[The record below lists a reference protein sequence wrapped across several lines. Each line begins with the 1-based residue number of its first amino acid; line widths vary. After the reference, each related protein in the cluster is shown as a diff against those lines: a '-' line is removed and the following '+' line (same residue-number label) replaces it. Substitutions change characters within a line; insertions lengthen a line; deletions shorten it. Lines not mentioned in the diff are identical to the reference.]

1 VIVAALTLCGAALR
15 SGVERSGGPP
25 GGHHLGPPGRAA
37 RGGARRP
44 RPRLGQ
50 ISGERPARRRAGLLP
65 ARGLDDP
72 DRRWPSD
79 AARWSC
85 PSPTGRRWRRVH
97 SGRWSGSP
105 APATCAQAARL
116 G

>member
-15 SGVERSGGPP
+15 SEVERSGGPP

-44 RPRLGQ
+44 QPRLGQ
-50 ISGERPARRRAGLLP
+50 IAGERPARRRAGLPPARVRPGRSWPRVASRCSRVVLP
-65 ARGLDDP
+65 AP
-72 DRRWPSD
+72 D
-79 AARWSC
+79 
-85 PSPTGRRWRRVH
+85 G
-97 SGRWSGSP
+97 
-105 APATCAQAARL
+105 PATAASSLWSMVRPTP